1 MKIKPHHEIHCC
13 TLCIQLEI
21 GKKKKGKKISISTL
35 NFEEFNRKTEL
46 KTTAV
51 PAALAKEAQ
60 RFPDFRAFKDC

>member
-1 MKIKPHHEIHCC
+1 MKYTVVLYVFNWK
-13 TLCIQLEI
+13 LEK
-21 GKKKKGKKISISTL
+21 KKKKGKKISISTL